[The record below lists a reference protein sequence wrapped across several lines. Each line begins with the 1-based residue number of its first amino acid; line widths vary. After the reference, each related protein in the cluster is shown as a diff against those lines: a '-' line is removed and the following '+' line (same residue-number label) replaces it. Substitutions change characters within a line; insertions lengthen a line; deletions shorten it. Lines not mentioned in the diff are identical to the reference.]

1 MIAHGIGCFSFNSF
15 YEVIKVWVLVTEAKL
30 VDYIDNVSG
39 AQLTDIL
46 PAFIV
51 ARC

>member
-1 MIAHGIGCFSFNSF
+1 MIAHGIHCFTFNSF
-15 YEVIKVWVLVTEAKL
+15 YEDIKAWVLVTEAKL
-30 VDYIDNVSG
+30 VDYIDSVSG